1 MLSEYPYI
9 LSQIMNTYYQPK
21 GFNPSRHSKR
31 AMSKGFF
38 LRNLMS
44 LRENSDANSLLIP
57 ACGALENYI
66 NKTKLELSSLPI
78 KQYQDNL
85 TRQEEQY

>member
-1 MLSEYPYI
+1 MLSVYPYI
-9 LSQIMNTYYQPK
+9 LSKIMNTYYQPK
-21 GFNPSRHSKR
+21 GLNPSRHPKR
-31 AMSKGFF
+31 AMSKGFS

-44 LRENSDANSLLIP
+44 LRENSDANSFLIP

>member
-1 MLSEYPYI
+1 
-9 LSQIMNTYYQPK
+9 
-21 GFNPSRHSKR
+21 
-31 AMSKGFF
+31 
-38 LRNLMS
+38 MS

-85 TRQEEQY
+85 TRQEEQYWLH